1 MITQLE
7 VKNFRNISHICL
19 DLKKCSILTGA
30 NGIGK
35 SNTLN
40 AVNWLITNTL
50 LTDKWGVGEN
60 DLNSVFNT
68 NYIKGQDP
76 SVKITLSSG
85 ITYEKKFKKGKD
97 GNTAEFYVN
106 GVKQKSKKEFEDSLY
121 KNFNFEKKLKVSKD
135 VNEIRLFTDAL
146 YALQKLDAKALRT
159 LLVELGCS
167 VTNEEVFA
175 LHHEFDELKSFVPQF
190 QNDFSKMRINF
201 KQQRTELNKQLD
213 TIPLLLKEYAGK
225 DYDPSEKEALE
236 QEKQK
241 ILSKIE
247 SLKKNSKAATEEYRN
262 KLLDIK
268 HQKELF
274 VANENSKIM
283 AELAKLEEQKK
294 QAIIESSSTQNDEL
308 KAINSKIQS
317 KSEELLSLN
326 NNKKSY
332 ETIRNNCR
340 EIAQSCKKD
349 VDALLATAEKLED
362 NLDKVTKN
370 EFKGYVTC
378 PECGNIFATDETALL
393 LFNKQKQDSIADINL
408 QLSNIDIEI
417 KKKEKLFDEN
427 YHKGLDAKVEEEKI
441 DKRIFYLKEEI
452 DDLNVQKSNISLK
465 PIDTSKIDELEN
477 KINNLKQTQFDTS
490 AYDSQ
495 IEKIEKNIHL
505 LELGEEEKIKSE
517 IDVLSLKLQDVET
530 KIEEQYKIKSNEELR
545 IKTLK
550 QQDDITFDINNIEHY
565 IELVNGFIQ
574 TKIKYINDKAKELT
588 GIDFVMLEENLTND
602 GVKEVCYA
610 TVDGVEFG
618 NVNTSKKLEVGIQ
631 FIHKIKEIL
640 GSNDLPIFADRLE
653 GFDDKDKIRNLTTEQ
668 LICTVVG
675 DKEQKEI
682 VII

>member
-1 MITQLE
+1 MITKLE

-40 AVNWLITNTL
+40 AANWLITNTL

-60 DLNSVFNT
+60 DLNSVFNK

-76 SVKITLSSG
+76 SVIITLETG
-85 ITYEKKFKKGKD
+85 ITFEKRFRKGKD
-97 GNTAEFYVN
+97 GNNAEYYIN
-106 GVKQKSKKEFEDSLY
+106 GIKEKSKKDFEESLY
-121 KNFNFEKKLKVSKD
+121 KNLKFEKKLKCEKD
-135 VNEIRLFTDAL
+135 VNELRLYTDPL
-146 YALQKLDAKALRT
+146 YPLQKLDPKALRT

-167 VTNEEVFA
+167 VTNEEVFE

-262 KLLDIK
+262 KLSDIK
-268 HQKELF
+268 HKKDLF
-274 VANENSKIM
+274 IASENSKIM
-283 AELAKLEEQKK
+283 VELTKLEEQKK
-294 QAIIESSSTQNDEL
+294 VAQNDAYNSQNEEL
-308 KAINSKIQS
+308 KDINSKIQS

-326 NNKKSY
+326 SNKKNY

-340 EIAQSCKKD
+340 EIAQACKKE
-349 VDALLATAEKLED
+349 VDDLINEAKELDNKLSEVG
-362 NLDKVTKN
+362 KR
-370 EFKGYVTC
+370 EFVGYVTC
-378 PECGNIFATDETALL
+378 PDCGKIFAADESALM
-393 LFNKQKQDSIADINL
+393 LFNKQKQDDIENINL
-408 QLSNIDIEI
+408 RLSNIEIDI
-417 KKKEKLFDEN
+417 KKKEKIFDEN

-441 DKRIFYLKEEI
+441 DKRIFYLKDEI
-452 DDLNVQKSNISLK
+452 DDLNVQKSNISVK
-465 PIDTSKIDELEN
+465 PVDTSKIEELDIKIKN
-477 KINNLKQTQFDTS
+477 LKDTKINVS
-490 AYDSQ
+490 EYDSQ
-495 IEKIEKNIHL
+495 IEKIERNIYL
-505 LELGEEEKIKSE
+505 LEQGEEEKIKSE
-517 IDVLSLKLQDVET
+517 INDLNLKLQDVET

-574 TKIKYINDKAKELT
+574 TKISLINNKAKDLI
-588 GIDFVMLEENLTND
+588 GIDFVMLEDNISND

-675 DKEQKEI
+675 DSEQKEI
-682 VII
+682 VVI